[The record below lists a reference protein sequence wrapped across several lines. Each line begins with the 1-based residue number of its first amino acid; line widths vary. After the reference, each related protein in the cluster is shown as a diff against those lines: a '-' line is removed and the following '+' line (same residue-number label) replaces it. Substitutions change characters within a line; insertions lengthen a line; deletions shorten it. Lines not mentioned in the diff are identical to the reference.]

1 MEIIK
6 EQLKEHERRIAL
18 TEQKVDRLFDK
29 FNEILTQ
36 MTEITTNMKYIQGDL
51 NKMLNNFKEAL
62 TRNSGVQESEH
73 KSINEKINKLEK
85 GMEELEKKIDA
96 RTVEK
101 SSNSW
106 DKLIWLVIGGAIGF
120 LFFLLEKVVK

>member
-18 TEQKVDRLFDK
+18 TEQKVDKLFDR
-29 FNEILTQ
+29 FNDILTQ
-36 MTEITTNMKYIQGDL
+36 ITEITTNMKHIQTDL
-51 NKMLNNFKEAL
+51 NKMLGNIKEAL
-62 TRNSGVQESEH
+62 TRNSSVQENEH

-101 SSNSW
+101 NSSSF
-106 DKLIWLVIGGAIGF
+106 DKLIWLVIGGAVGF

>member
-6 EQLKEHERRIAL
+6 EQLKEHERRISL
-18 TEQKVDRLFDK
+18 TEQKVDKLFDK

-85 GMEELEKKIDA
+85 GLEELERKIDA

-101 SSNSW
+101 NSSSF
-106 DKLIWLVIGGAIGF
+106 DKLIWLVIGGAVGF
-120 LFFLLEKVVK
+120 LFFLLERVIK

>member
-6 EQLKEHERRIAL
+6 EQLKEHERRISL
-18 TEQKVDRLFDK
+18 TEQKVDKLFDK

-85 GMEELEKKIDA
+85 GLEELERKIDA

-101 SSNSW
+101 NSSSF
-106 DKLIWLVIGGAIGF
+106 DKLIWLVIGGAVGF